1 MDSFCKGFSTLVQD
15 SLQCCANAQTG
26 PLSFAALCSF
36 SVYHVSLQFQ
46 SLEVRK
52 QLRSKARQNSEKQI
66 LVMKSP
72 EESSI
77 LSEFLKQH
85 ADSYSFTR
93 CSPPTSLC
101 FICMGVG
108 LPHLIDSKTL
118 LLATQQL
125 GEKKVKSALSL
136 NMKRSEQ

>member
-15 SLQCCANAQTG
+15 SLQCSANPQTG
-26 PLSFAALCSF
+26 PLSFAALLSF

-52 QLRSKARQNSEKQI
+52 QLRSKAQQNSEQQI
-66 LVMKSP
+66 LVMKSQFYQNF
-72 EESSI
+72 SSNI
-77 LSEFLKQH
+77 LIVTVSHTAL
-85 ADSYSFTR
+85 
-93 CSPPTSLC
+93 PPTSLC

-125 GEKKVKSALSL
+125 GGEKGEVCTFSKHEK
-136 NMKRSEQ
+136 E

>member
-15 SLQCCANAQTG
+15 SLQCCANPQTG
-26 PLSFAALCSF
+26 PLSFAALLSF

-52 QLRSKARQNSEKQI
+52 QLRSKARQNSEQQI
-66 LVMKSP
+66 PVMKSQFYQNFL
-72 EESSI
+72 SNI
-77 LSEFLKQH
+77 LTVTVSHTAL
-85 ADSYSFTR
+85 
-93 CSPPTSLC
+93 PPTSLC

-125 GEKKVKSALSL
+125 GEK
-136 NMKRSEQ
+136 R